1 MKKIIILLFIICYVL
16 IANMAKPVAFIKKI
30 DLNLKPKDLAITFLK
45 DDKSRALLIQNLERV
60 ILLEIDL
67 LNNELFLEESLKL
80 YGVSKIDYYFQ
91 NKSAD
96 FNNINFK
103 NIYNIKNYKR
113 KKFNITDML
122 SINIVDEN
130 LIIITYNKIKLII
143 INNFERLNMLGY
155 TPEFVYLTESDF
167 KEYPKQEIYSNIIY
181 FFYDNVSKND
191 NLLEFLY
198 SKWVESYEIK
208 DKVYPTIKLSEKG
221 FGIITIPD
229 VIET

>member
-221 FGIITIPD
+221 FEIITIPD